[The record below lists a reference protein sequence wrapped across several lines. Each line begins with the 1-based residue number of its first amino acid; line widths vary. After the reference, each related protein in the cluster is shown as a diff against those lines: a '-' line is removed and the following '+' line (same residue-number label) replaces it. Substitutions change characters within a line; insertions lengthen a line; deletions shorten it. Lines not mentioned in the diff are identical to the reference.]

1 MKYRDVQEKKKMSAK
16 DDPCWKGYHMVG
28 TKMKDGREVPN
39 CVPGRKGV
47 NESAEEVKQ
56 AIAGRIMR
64 QHLDLVSKVGPQA
77 IIDAIEEVGDSV
89 GDVEEI
95 GTSDVSAWVN
105 TVKQYLTRRMTGEG
119 RTMEGHDQSHG
130 SPYDRGSA
138 DSWYS
143 RPRRPHK
150 GGVGGDS
157 GPEITDLT
165 PDEIKAYHAGY
176 DENEKSGGK
185 KSWESVELEE
195 DWRKALASLA
205 VAGTVA
211 LGALTPSHAAD
222 APQAPTAATQV
233 APDSANPAD
242 AAKMKLNVRPS
253 LKKQVAGDDTVS
265 PDDAAQTQLKLRPSI
280 KRPAAEATDTT
291 IKPADKTQDGY
302 IRMLMYKLKNDRPL
316 SRRER
321 EDLEQHLKIMG
332 LRIKEGKMKCESLR
346 NGEYHLATV
355 TLDNG
360 ETRKVKVFHDEGV
373 GEYIKK
379 FFARQGHQVVDYKVD
394 YSIRTEAM
402 KLSDLPPA
410 MRRKLTMKD
419 VEAER
424 PKGAFRYRVGDKEF
438 MSKSAADSH
447 AYGTGEK
454 VEPIYNDDVEERKL
468 TAHEKERREEIVKG
482 MKKAK
487 GDFEKR
493 YGDQAKSVMYA
504 TATKIA
510 KNEDINESKRL
521 AADEGHYYC
530 EAEHAVKPIPEG
542 YVKVAGGY
550 IMKKI

>member
-1 MKYRDVQEKKKMSAK
+1 
-16 DDPCWKGYHMVG
+16 
-28 TKMKDGREVPN
+28 
-39 CVPGRKGV
+39 
-47 NESAEEVKQ
+47 
-56 AIAGRIMR
+56 
-64 QHLDLVSKVGPQA
+64 
-77 IIDAIEEVGDSV
+77 
-89 GDVEEI
+89 
-95 GTSDVSAWVN
+95 
-105 TVKQYLTRRMTGEG
+105 
-119 RTMEGHDQSHG
+119 MEGHDESHG

-150 GGVGGDS
+150 GGVGGGS
-157 GPEITDLT
+157 GPETTDLT

-185 KSWESVELEE
+185 KSWESMEVE
-195 DWRKALASLA
+195 
-205 VAGTVA
+205 
-211 LGALTPSHAAD
+211 AAD
-222 APQAPTAATQV
+222 
-233 APDSANPAD
+233 
-242 AAKMKLNVRPS
+242 
-253 LKKQVAGDDTVS
+253 
-265 PDDAAQTQLKLRPSI
+265 
-280 KRPAAEATDTT
+280 TT
-291 IKPADKTQDGY
+291 TKPADKTQDGY
-302 IRMLMYKLKNDRPL
+302 VRMLMYKLKNDKPL

-332 LRIKEGKMKCESLR
+332 LRLKEGKMKCESLR
-346 NGEYHLATV
+346 HGEYHLATV
-355 TLDNG
+355 NLDNG
-360 ETRKVKVFHDEGV
+360 ETRKVKVFQDEGV

-379 FFARQGHQVVDYKVD
+379 FFARQGHQVVDYEVD

-402 KLSDLPPA
+402 KLSDLPPSQ
-410 MRRKLTMKD
+410 RRKLTMKD

-454 VEPIYNDDVEERKL
+454 VEPIYNDDVKEREL

-493 YGDQAKSVMYA
+493 YGDQAQSVMYA

-542 YVKVAGGY
+542 YIKVAGGY